1 MDLVGKVLA
10 DRYEIRE
17 EIGKGGMAHV
27 YKAWCN
33 LLNRFVAIKVLKEEF
48 RDDKE
53 FVHRFNIEAQ
63 AAAGISNLHVVS
75 IYDVGYQDGFY
86 YIVMEYI
93 EGVILK
99 EYISQKGSLPW
110 QEAVSIA
117 AQICEGLSAA
127 HKANVIHRDIKPQ
140 NIIKTPDG
148 ILKVTDFGIAKA
160 SSQATTTTGGQAIGT
175 VHYISPEQ
183 ARGGYTD
190 QRTDIYSL
198 GVVLYEMLTGK
209 MPFVGESPV
218 AVAIKHIQEKP
229 MPLRRI
235 KPDIPE
241 MVERIVLKAMAKE
254 QSARYASAEEF
265 LKDLN
270 MAMLGGGVAER
281 DVVGHNTV
289 EDDDMDSTIKMDGI
303 DEKSIEAYESARAEK
318 KRREERRVVS
328 EREVRGVREVRTPK
342 KTKEQKRKDRL
353 TTWVAILTGLLVVIV
368 LGYAFTVLTSGIK
381 TSDEKVEIPNLVGMD
396 LDAARRK
403 YTGFNI
409 VISEEKK
416 SEKKVNTIL
425 EQSPK
430 GKEKVFAAE
439 DMVINVVVSAGK
451 DSVEVSD
458 YVNMKSEKAQAKAKK
473 DGFQINIE
481 ERFSDSAE
489 EGIVFAQE
497 PVAGSVASEGALV
510 TLYVSKGSGE
520 EGEDDE
526 EDDGDNTSSE
536 SPSSTQAPKPTSE
549 PENTTN
555 SADAVEPTKPT
566 QPPVTTTPSSGG
578 ASESGTSSATG
589 SVTAP
594 GIAN

>member
-110 QEAVSIA
+110 KEAVSIA

-140 NIIKTPDG
+140 NIIMTPDG

-241 MVERIVLKAMAKE
+241 VVERIVLKAMAKE
-254 QSARYASAEEF
+254 QGARYASAEEF

-270 MAMLGGGVAER
+270 MAMLGGGIVER
-281 DVVGHNTV
+281 EVVVHNTV
-289 EDDDMDSTIKMDGI
+289 EEDDMDSTIKMDGI
-303 DEKSIEAYESARAEK
+303 DDKSIEAYESARAEK
-318 KRREERRVVS
+318 KRHEERRVVP

-342 KTKEQKRKDRL
+342 KTKDQKRKDRL

-368 LGYAFTVLTSGIK
+368 LGYAFTILTSGIK
-381 TSDEKVEIPNLVGMD
+381 TSDEKIEIPNLVGMD

-403 YTGFNI
+403 YSGFNI

-458 YVNMKSEKAQAKAKK
+458 YVNMTSEKAQTKAKK

-520 EGEDDE
+520 EDEEQEDD
-526 EDDGDNTSSE
+526 DSTSSE
-536 SPSSTQAPKPTSE
+536 SPVSTQAPKPTTE
-549 PENTTN
+549 PDNAAN
-555 SADAVEPTKPT
+555 STEVVEPAKPT
-566 QPPVTTTPSSGG
+566 QAPATTTPSSDGTSD
-578 ASESGTSSATG
+578 AGTSSTSG

-594 GIAN
+594 GITN